1 MLAVM
6 NYQHPELQKRLA
18 AEYVLGSLQGKA
30 RLRFERLMVEQ
41 PSLRRLVT
49 AWEQRLAPL
58 SNQLA
63 PVPVP
68 PAVWQ
73 TIRQRLGFIVVEQKP
88 VSKPF
93 WLTWAWGGSLLA
105 SAVAGVLVW
114 NTLIYQPDVIPSYKD
129 LAVLSTDKAEPTW
142 IVRVNADSSAL
153 QLSSLQ
159 QVSVPSDRDLELWAI
174 ADGAPESL
182 GVIKLSQGQ
191 GSLTFTAQQRQRLRS
206 GKVLAISIEPKGGS
220 TTGSPTGAVLFTGK
234 ISV

>member
-1 MLAVM
+1 M

-41 PSLRRLVT
+41 PAIRRLVL

-58 SNQLA
+58 SNQLK
-63 PVPVP
+63 PMPVP

-73 TIRQRLGFIVVEQKP
+73 GIRQRLGFIAVEQKA

-114 NTLIYQPDVIPSYKD
+114 NTLIYQPDIIPAYQD

-142 IVRVNADSSAL
+142 IVRVSADGNTL

-182 GVIKLSQGQ
+182 GVIKLSQSQ